1 MSTVVTVLL
10 VVGIAL
16 VVFSA
21 LGVLLVNGPFDRL
34 HFLSPASTLGA
45 PLICLAVM
53 LDLGAQRTTAKVG
66 AIAFVLLVAQP
77 VITAATGRALA
88 SSRGLVSA
96 DEEST

>member
-1 MSTVVTVLL
+1 MPAVVVVLL

-21 LGVLLVNGPFDRL
+21 LGVLLVDGPFDRL

-53 LDLGAQRTTAKVG
+53 LDLGMQRTTAKVG
-66 AIAFVLLVAQP
+66 VIALVLLVAQP

-88 SSRGLVSA
+88 ESRGLVST
-96 DEEST
+96 DEEAS